1 MREADII
8 SALQASI
15 DQSSSEVI
23 VPIGDDGSV
32 IATNANKQLVTTT
45 DAITVDIHYPKG
57 IEAKSIGH
65 RCLAINLSDMAAMG
79 ASAKWASLVFSM
91 PSIDSKWVEDFII
104 GFSNLA
110 NDNNVDLIGG
120 DTIRGPEFFA
130 VSLQGYV
137 EQGQFINR
145 TNAKEGDL
153 IYMTGH
159 LGSAAYGLEL
169 IINNNQNDDEHFIRS
184 FLYPSPRTKE
194 GILIAKYASAMIDI
208 SDGFYCDLGKISSKL
223 NKGFEV
229 DVLTLPIEP
238 NLIEQTSQDKA
249 INLALTGGDDYELC
263 FTVPEKH
270 EKQFLEELTSEFDTL
285 FTCVGQITESKELL
299 IAGNEGYALP
309 ESTFEHFSS

>member
-169 IINNNQNDDEHFIRS
+169 IINNNQNDNEQFIRS

-194 GILIAKYASAMIDI
+194 GVLIAKYASAMIDI

-223 NKGFEV
+223 NKGFKV

-270 EKQFLEELTSEFDTL
+270 ENQFLEELTSEFDTL

-299 IAGNEGYALP
+299 MAGNEGYALP

>member
-15 DQSSSEVI
+15 GQSSSEVI

-169 IINNNQNDDEHFIRS
+169 IINNNQNDDEQFIRS

-223 NKGFEV
+223 NKGFKV

-270 EKQFLEELTSEFDTL
+270 ENQFLEELTSEFDTL

-299 IAGNEGYALP
+299 MAGNEGYALP

>member
-1 MREADII
+1 VREADII

-169 IINNNQNDDEHFIRS
+169 IINNNQNDDEQFIRS

-223 NKGFEV
+223 NKGFKV

-238 NLIEQTSQDKA
+238 SLIEQTSQDKA

-270 EKQFLEELTSEFDTL
+270 ENQFLEELTSEFDTL

-299 IAGNEGYALP
+299 MAGNEGYALP

>member
-32 IATNANKQLVTTT
+32 IAMNANKQLVTTT

-110 NDNNVDLIGG
+110 NENNVDLIGG

-169 IINNNQNDDEHFIRS
+169 IINNNQNDDEQFIRS

-223 NKGFEV
+223 NKGFKV

-270 EKQFLEELTSEFDTL
+270 ENQFLEELTSEFDTL

-299 IAGNEGYALP
+299 MAGNEGYALP

>member
-110 NDNNVDLIGG
+110 NDNNFDLIGG

-169 IINNNQNDDEHFIRS
+169 IINNNQNDDEQFIRS

-223 NKGFEV
+223 NKGFKV

-270 EKQFLEELTSEFDTL
+270 ENQFLEELTSEFDTL

-299 IAGNEGYALP
+299 MAGNEGYALP

>member
-1 MREADII
+1 MRETDII

-32 IATNANKQLVTTT
+32 IAMNSSKQLVTTT
-45 DAITVDIHYPKG
+45 DAITVDVHYPKG
-57 IEAKSIGH
+57 IEAASIGH

-91 PSIDSKWVEDFII
+91 PSIDYKWVEDFII

-110 NDNNVDLIGG
+110 NKNNVDLIGG

-130 VSLQGYV
+130 VTLQGYV
-137 EQGQFINR
+137 EQDQFINR
-145 TNAKEGDL
+145 SNAKEGDL
-153 IYMTGH
+153 IYITGH

-169 IINNNQNDDEHFIRS
+169 IISNNQNDSGHFIHS
-184 FLYPSPRTKE
+184 FLYPSPRIKE
-194 GILIAKYASAMIDI
+194 SILIAKYASAMIDI
-208 SDGFYCDLGKISSKL
+208 SDGFYCDLRKISSEL
-223 NKGFEV
+223 NKGFKV
-229 DVLTLPIEP
+229 DVLTFPIEP
-238 NLIEQTSQDKA
+238 NLIEKTSKDRA

-270 EKQFLEELTSEFDTL
+270 EKQFLNELTSEFDTL
-285 FTCVGQITESKELL
+285 FTCVGKITDSQELL
-299 IAGNEGYALP
+299 VAGNEGYALP
-309 ESTFEHFSS
+309 ESTFEHFGS

>member
-169 IINNNQNDDEHFIRS
+169 IINNNQNDDEQFIRS

-270 EKQFLEELTSEFDTL
+270 ENQFLEELTSEFDTL

-299 IAGNEGYALP
+299 MAGNEGYALP

>member
-15 DQSSSEVI
+15 GQSSSEVI

-169 IINNNQNDDEHFIRS
+169 IINNNQNDDEQFIRS

-194 GILIAKYASAMIDI
+194 GVLIAKYASAMIDI

-270 EKQFLEELTSEFDTL
+270 ENQFLEELTSEFDTL

-299 IAGNEGYALP
+299 MAGNEGYALP

>member
-1 MREADII
+1 MRETDII

-32 IATNANKQLVTTT
+32 IAMNSSKQLVTTT
-45 DAITVDIHYPKG
+45 DAITVDVHYPKG
-57 IEAKSIGH
+57 IEAASIGH

-79 ASAKWASLVFSM
+79 ASPKWASLVFSM
-91 PSIDSKWVEDFII
+91 PNIEDKWVEDFII

-110 NDNNVDLIGG
+110 NKNNVDLIGG

-130 VSLQGYV
+130 VTLQGYV
-137 EQGQFINR
+137 EQDQFINR
-145 TNAKEGDL
+145 SNAMKGDL
-153 IYMTGH
+153 IYITGH

-169 IINNNQNDDEHFIRS
+169 IISNNQNDSGHFIHS
-184 FLYPSPRTKE
+184 FLYPSPRIKE
-194 GILIAKYASAMIDI
+194 SILIAKYASAMIDI
-208 SDGFYCDLGKISSKL
+208 SDGFYCDLRKISSEL
-223 NKGFEV
+223 NKGFKV

-238 NLIEQTSQDKA
+238 NLIEKTSKDRA

-270 EKQFLEELTSEFDTL
+270 EKQFLNELTSEFDTL
-285 FTCVGQITESKELL
+285 FTCVGKITDSQELL
-299 IAGNEGYALP
+299 VAGNEGYALP
-309 ESTFEHFSS
+309 ESTFEHFGS

>member
-15 DQSSSEVI
+15 GQSSSEVI

-169 IINNNQNDDEHFIRS
+169 IINNNQNDNEQFIRS

-194 GILIAKYASAMIDI
+194 GVLIAKYASAMIDI

-270 EKQFLEELTSEFDTL
+270 ENQFLEELTSEFDTL

-299 IAGNEGYALP
+299 MAGNEGYALP

>member
-1 MREADII
+1 MRETDII

-15 DQSSSEVI
+15 DQSSSEVV

-32 IATNANKQLVTTT
+32 ISMNSSKQLVTTT
-45 DAITVDIHYPKG
+45 DAITVDVHYPKG
-57 IEAKSIGH
+57 IEAESIGH

-91 PSIDSKWVEDFII
+91 PSIDYKWVEDFII

-110 NDNNVDLIGG
+110 NKNNVDLIGG

-130 VSLQGYV
+130 VTLQGYV
-137 EQGQFINR
+137 EQDQFINR
-145 TNAKEGDL
+145 SNAKEGDL
-153 IYMTGH
+153 IYITGH

-169 IINNNQNDDEHFIRS
+169 IISNNQNDSGHFIHS
-184 FLYPSPRTKE
+184 FLYPSPRIKE
-194 GILIAKYASAMIDI
+194 SILIAKYASAMIDV
-208 SDGFYCDLGKISSKL
+208 SDGFYCDLRKISSEL
-223 NKGFEV
+223 NKGFNV

-238 NLIEQTSQDKA
+238 NLIEKTSKDRA

-270 EKQFLEELTSEFDTL
+270 EKQFLNELTSEFDTL
-285 FTCVGQITESKELL
+285 FTCVGKITDSQELL
-299 IAGNEGYALP
+299 VAGNEGYALP
-309 ESTFEHFSS
+309 ESTFEHFGS

>member
-1 MREADII
+1 MRETDII

-15 DQSSSEVI
+15 DQSSSEVV

-32 IATNANKQLVTTT
+32 ISMNSSKQLVTTT
-45 DAITVDIHYPKG
+45 DAITVDVHYPKG
-57 IEAKSIGH
+57 IEAESIGH

-91 PSIDSKWVEDFII
+91 PSIDYKWVEDFII

-110 NDNNVDLIGG
+110 NKNNVDLIGG

-130 VSLQGYV
+130 VTLQGYV
-137 EQGQFINR
+137 EQDQFINR
-145 TNAKEGDL
+145 SNAMEGDL
-153 IYMTGH
+153 IYITGH

-169 IINNNQNDDEHFIRS
+169 IISNNQNDSGHFIHS
-184 FLYPSPRTKE
+184 FLYPSPRIKE
-194 GILIAKYASAMIDI
+194 SILIAKYASAMIDI
-208 SDGFYCDLGKISSKL
+208 SDGFYCDLRKISSEL
-223 NKGFEV
+223 NKGFKV

-238 NLIEQTSQDKA
+238 NLIEKTSKDRA

-270 EKQFLEELTSEFDTL
+270 EKQFLNELTSEFDTL
-285 FTCVGQITESKELL
+285 FTCVGKITDSQELL
-299 IAGNEGYALP
+299 VAGNEGYALP
-309 ESTFEHFSS
+309 ESTFEHFGS

>member
-1 MREADII
+1 VREADII

-169 IINNNQNDDEHFIRS
+169 IINNNQNDDEQFIRS

-270 EKQFLEELTSEFDTL
+270 ENQFLEELTSEFDTL

-299 IAGNEGYALP
+299 MAGNEGYALP

>member
-1 MREADII
+1 VRETDII

-15 DQSSSEVI
+15 DQSSSEVV

-32 IATNANKQLVTTT
+32 ISMNSSKQLVTTT
-45 DAITVDIHYPKG
+45 DAITVDVHYPKG
-57 IEAKSIGH
+57 IEAESIGH

-91 PSIDSKWVEDFII
+91 PSIDYKWVEDFII

-110 NDNNVDLIGG
+110 NENNVDLIGG

-130 VSLQGYV
+130 VTLQGYV
-137 EQGQFINR
+137 EQDQFINR

-153 IYMTGH
+153 IYMTGY

-169 IINNNQNDDEHFIRS
+169 IMSNNQNDDGHFIRS

-208 SDGFYCDLGKISSKL
+208 SDGFYCDLRKISSEL
-223 NKGFEV
+223 NKGFKV
-229 DVLTLPIEP
+229 DVLALPIES
-238 NLIEQTSQDKA
+238 NLIEQTSQDTA

-263 FTVPEKH
+263 FTVPEKN

-299 IAGNEGYALP
+299 IAGNEGYTPP
-309 ESTFEHFSS
+309 ESTFEHFNS

>member
-1 MREADII
+1 VREADII

-15 DQSSSEVI
+15 SQSSSEVI

-32 IATNANKQLVTTT
+32 IAMNANKQLVTTT

-110 NDNNVDLIGG
+110 NENNVDLIGG

-169 IINNNQNDDEHFIRS
+169 IINNNQNDNGQFIRS

-223 NKGFEV
+223 NKGFKV

-270 EKQFLEELTSEFDTL
+270 ENQFLDELTSEFGTL
-285 FTCVGQITESKELL
+285 LTCVGQITDSKELL

-309 ESTFEHFSS
+309 ESTFEHFDS

>member
-32 IATNANKQLVTTT
+32 IAMNANKQLVTTT

-110 NDNNVDLIGG
+110 NENNIDLIGG

-145 TNAKEGDL
+145 ANAKEGDL

-169 IINNNQNDDEHFIRS
+169 IINNNQNDDGRFIRS

-194 GILIAKYASAMIDI
+194 GLLIAKYASAMIDI
-208 SDGFYCDLGKISSKL
+208 SDGFYCDLRKISSKL
-223 NKGFEV
+223 NKGFKV

-263 FTVPEKH
+263 FTVSEKH
-270 EKQFLEELTSEFDTL
+270 ENQLLEELTSEFDTL

>member
-1 MREADII
+1 VREADII

-169 IINNNQNDDEHFIRS
+169 IINNNQNDNEQFIRS

-194 GILIAKYASAMIDI
+194 GVLIAKYASAMIDI

-270 EKQFLEELTSEFDTL
+270 ENQFLEELTSEFDTL

-299 IAGNEGYALP
+299 MAGNEGYALP

>member
-1 MREADII
+1 MRETDII

-15 DQSSSEVI
+15 DQSSSEVV

-32 IATNANKQLVTTT
+32 ISMNSSKQLVTTT
-45 DAITVDIHYPKG
+45 DAITVDVHYPKG
-57 IEAKSIGH
+57 IEAESIGH

-91 PSIDSKWVEDFII
+91 PSIDYKWVEDFII

-110 NDNNVDLIGG
+110 NKNNVDLIGG

-130 VSLQGYV
+130 VTLQGYV
-137 EQGQFINR
+137 EQDQFINR
-145 TNAKEGDL
+145 SNAKEGDL
-153 IYMTGH
+153 IYITGH

-169 IINNNQNDDEHFIRS
+169 IISNNQNDSGHFIHS
-184 FLYPSPRTKE
+184 FLYPSPRIKE
-194 GILIAKYASAMIDI
+194 SILIAKYASAMIDI
-208 SDGFYCDLGKISSKL
+208 SDGFYCDLRKISSEL
-223 NKGFEV
+223 NKGFKV

-238 NLIEQTSQDKA
+238 NLIEKTSKDRA

-270 EKQFLEELTSEFDTL
+270 EKQFLNELTSEFDTL
-285 FTCVGQITESKELL
+285 FTCVGKITDSQELL
-299 IAGNEGYALP
+299 VAGNEGYALP
-309 ESTFEHFSS
+309 ESTFEHFGS

>member
-1 MREADII
+1 
-8 SALQASI
+8 
-15 DQSSSEVI
+15 

-169 IINNNQNDDEHFIRS
+169 IINNNQNDDEQFIRS

-223 NKGFEV
+223 NKGFKV

-270 EKQFLEELTSEFDTL
+270 ENQFLEELTSEFDTL

-299 IAGNEGYALP
+299 MAGNEGYALP

>member
-1 MREADII
+1 MRETDII

-15 DQSSSEVI
+15 DQSSSEVV

-32 IATNANKQLVTTT
+32 ISMNSSKQLVTTT
-45 DAITVDIHYPKG
+45 DAITVDVHYPKG
-57 IEAKSIGH
+57 IEAESIGH

-153 IYMTGH
+153 IYITGH

-169 IINNNQNDDEHFIRS
+169 IINNNQNDDEQFIRS

-270 EKQFLEELTSEFDTL
+270 EKQFLNELTSEFDTL

-299 IAGNEGYALP
+299 MAGNEGYALP

>member
-1 MREADII
+1 MRETDII

-32 IATNANKQLVTTT
+32 IVMNSSKQLVTTT
-45 DAITVDIHYPKG
+45 DAITVDVHYPKG
-57 IEAKSIGH
+57 IEAASIGH

-79 ASAKWASLVFSM
+79 ASPKWASLVFSM
-91 PSIDSKWVEDFII
+91 PNIEDKWVEDFII

-110 NDNNVDLIGG
+110 NKNNVDLIGG

-130 VSLQGYV
+130 VTLQGYV
-137 EQGQFINR
+137 EQDQFINR
-145 TNAKEGDL
+145 SNAMKGDL
-153 IYMTGH
+153 IYITGH

-169 IINNNQNDDEHFIRS
+169 IISNNQNDSGHFIHS
-184 FLYPSPRTKE
+184 FLYPSPRIKE
-194 GILIAKYASAMIDI
+194 SILIAKYASAMIDI
-208 SDGFYCDLGKISSKL
+208 SDGFYCDLRKISSEL
-223 NKGFEV
+223 NKGFKV

-238 NLIEQTSQDKA
+238 NLIEKTSKDRA

-270 EKQFLEELTSEFDTL
+270 EKQFLNELTSEFDTL
-285 FTCVGQITESKELL
+285 FTCVGKITDSQELL
-299 IAGNEGYALP
+299 VAGNEGYALP
-309 ESTFEHFSS
+309 ESTFEHFGS

>member
-1 MREADII
+1 MRETDII

-15 DQSSSEVI
+15 DQSSSEVV

-32 IATNANKQLVTTT
+32 ISMNSSKQLVTTT
-45 DAITVDIHYPKG
+45 DAITVDVHYPKG
-57 IEAKSIGH
+57 IEAESIGH

-91 PSIDSKWVEDFII
+91 PSIDYKWVEDFII

-110 NDNNVDLIGG
+110 NKNNVDLIGG

-130 VSLQGYV
+130 VTLQGYV
-137 EQGQFINR
+137 EQDQFINR
-145 TNAKEGDL
+145 SNAKEGDL
-153 IYMTGH
+153 IYITGH

-169 IINNNQNDDEHFIRS
+169 IISNNQNDNGHFIHS
-184 FLYPSPRTKE
+184 FLYPSPRIKE
-194 GILIAKYASAMIDI
+194 SILIAKYASAMIDV
-208 SDGFYCDLGKISSKL
+208 SDGFYCDLRKISSEL
-223 NKGFEV
+223 NKGFKV

-238 NLIEQTSQDKA
+238 NLIEKTSKDRA

-270 EKQFLEELTSEFDTL
+270 EKQFLNELTSEFDTL
-285 FTCVGQITESKELL
+285 FTCVGRITDSQELL
-299 IAGNEGYALP
+299 VAGNEGYALP
-309 ESTFEHFSS
+309 ESTFEHFGS

>member
-1 MREADII
+1 MRETDII

-32 IATNANKQLVTTT
+32 IAMNSSKQLVTTT
-45 DAITVDIHYPKG
+45 DAITVDVHYPKG
-57 IEAKSIGH
+57 IEAASIGH

-91 PSIDSKWVEDFII
+91 PSIDYKWVEDFII

-110 NDNNVDLIGG
+110 NKNNVDLIGG

-130 VSLQGYV
+130 VTLQGYV
-137 EQGQFINR
+137 EQDQFINR
-145 TNAKEGDL
+145 SNAKEGDL
-153 IYMTGH
+153 IYITGH

-169 IINNNQNDDEHFIRS
+169 IISNNQNDSGHFIHS
-184 FLYPSPRTKE
+184 FLYPSPRIKE
-194 GILIAKYASAMIDI
+194 SILIAKYASAMIDI
-208 SDGFYCDLGKISSKL
+208 SDGFYCDLRKISSEL
-223 NKGFEV
+223 NKGFKV

-238 NLIEQTSQDKA
+238 NLIEKTSKDRA

-270 EKQFLEELTSEFDTL
+270 EKQFLNELTSEFDTL
-285 FTCVGQITESKELL
+285 FTCVGKITDSQELL
-299 IAGNEGYALP
+299 VAGNEGYALP
-309 ESTFEHFSS
+309 ESTFEHFGS

>member
-32 IATNANKQLVTTT
+32 IAMNANKQLVTTT

-169 IINNNQNDDEHFIRS
+169 IINNNQNDDGQFIRS

-223 NKGFEV
+223 NKGFKV

-270 EKQFLEELTSEFDTL
+270 ENQFLEELTSEFDTL

-299 IAGNEGYALP
+299 MAGNEGYALP

>member
-15 DQSSSEVI
+15 GQSSSEVI

-32 IATNANKQLVTTT
+32 IAMNANKQLVTTT

-169 IINNNQNDDEHFIRS
+169 IINNNQNDNEQFIRS

-194 GILIAKYASAMIDI
+194 GVLIAKYASAMIDI

-270 EKQFLEELTSEFDTL
+270 ENQFLEELTSEFDTL

-299 IAGNEGYALP
+299 MAGNEGYALP

>member
-1 MREADII
+1 VREADII

-15 DQSSSEVI
+15 GQSSSEVI

-153 IYMTGH
+153 IYITGH

-169 IINNNQNDDEHFIRS
+169 IINNNQNDDEQFIRS

-238 NLIEQTSQDKA
+238 NLIEQTSKDRA

-270 EKQFLEELTSEFDTL
+270 EKQFLNELTSEFDTL

-299 IAGNEGYALP
+299 MAGNEGYALP

>member
-15 DQSSSEVI
+15 DQSSSEVV

-32 IATNANKQLVTTT
+32 ISMNSSKQLVTTT
-45 DAITVDIHYPKG
+45 DAITVDVHYPKG
-57 IEAKSIGH
+57 IEAESIGH

>member
-169 IINNNQNDDEHFIRS
+169 IINNNQNDDEQFIRS

-223 NKGFEV
+223 NKGFKV

-263 FTVPEKH
+263 FTVPEKQ
-270 EKQFLEELTSEFDTL
+270 ENQFLEELTSEFDTL

-299 IAGNEGYALP
+299 MAGNEGYALP

>member
-169 IINNNQNDDEHFIRS
+169 IINNNQNDNEQFIRS

-270 EKQFLEELTSEFDTL
+270 ENQFLEELTSEFDTL

-299 IAGNEGYALP
+299 MAGNEGYALP

>member
-1 MREADII
+1 VREADII

-32 IATNANKQLVTTT
+32 IAMNANKQLVTTT

-110 NDNNVDLIGG
+110 NENNVDLIGG

-169 IINNNQNDDEHFIRS
+169 IINNNQNDDGQFIRS

-223 NKGFEV
+223 NKGFKV

-270 EKQFLEELTSEFDTL
+270 ENQFLEELTSEFDTL